1 MDKKVFLLDKEH
13 YTSQQVENLTEKDL
27 EEWVAEDDYD
37 QDYTILKID
46 ANSYSTADEAF
57 KEEMPCADVDDYY
70 IRSFGF
76 GDVNDERL

>member
-27 EEWVAEDDYD
+27 EELVADE
-37 QDYTILKID
+37 DYTQNYTIIKID
-46 ANSYSTADEAF
+46 ANSYSTADEAIE
-57 KEEMPCADVDDYY
+57 EEMLCVNDDDYY

-76 GDVNDERL
+76 VYN